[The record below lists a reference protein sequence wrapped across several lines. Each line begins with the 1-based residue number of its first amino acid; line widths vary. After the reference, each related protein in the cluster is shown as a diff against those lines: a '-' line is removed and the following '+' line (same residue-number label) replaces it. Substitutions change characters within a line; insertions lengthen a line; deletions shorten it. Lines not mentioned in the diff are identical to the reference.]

1 MEKLSFDCFSSC
13 LQTLSMIDNYHH
25 KRWFC
30 RFFAFTAQN
39 MSNTIAKC
47 SIFTK
52 TNMTHDCKHS
62 SKTVKIVKH
71 TAKKA
76 KSNELYDICVS
87 WGRFQCIYQNKNF
100 SPKSLFLL
108 IFCLLG
114 IKCVKTHANYS
125 NLNEK
130 LNSRHWLNFPKTWGK
145 IEFYEQKRCFG
156 AFFAFRA
163 ENAFKHTQNE
173 VFSPKLKV

>member
-1 MEKLSFDCFSSC
+1 MENRSFDCFSSC
-13 LQTLSMIDNYHH
+13 FQTLSMVDNYHQ

-39 MSNTIAKC
+39 VSKHMQNAVFSPKPIWLTIAN
-47 SIFTK
+47 ITA
-52 TNMTHDCKHS
+52 
-62 SKTVKIVKH
+62 KTVKIVKQ

-76 KSNELYDICVS
+76 KDNELYDICVS
-87 WGRFQCIYQNKNF
+87 WGGFQCIYQNKNF
-100 SPKSLFLL
+100 SPKSLFLI

-114 IKCVKTHANYS
+114 IKYVKTHANYS

-130 LNSRHWLNFPKTWGK
+130 LNSIHWLNFPKTWGK
-145 IEFYEQKRCFG
+145 IKFYEQKRCFG

-173 VFSPKLKV
+173 VLSPKLKV